1 MCKAVVFYVL
11 NRTVSCSLLVCGD
24 IGNRSKQPAWTHIHT
39 LCHLPTVHLGQ
50 KLCTISNSSP
60 ANPNPPRSAP
70 AQREMTPLHLVANL
84 GLAEVV
90 NVLLEAGADKEA
102 RNVSRRKLHTHTH
115 EMGLEARE
123 RLCLKCL
130 QTGGR
135 VAQERDVRCRLSCTA
150 HARARARAHTH
161 THTHTH
167 NSIKMP
173 ARGTA
178 YRCTR
183 LLALS
188 SALACRRARAAGC
201 KRLEARGP
209 EWSRRLSPT
218 RCCCRVSCG
227 CAASHLPAATH
238 LAGIFTAPTP
248 TPALIRYRLSCRPA
262 AVQGKDSTAL
272 RRGEG

>member
-102 RNVSRRKLHTHTH
+102 RNVSRRNGARRRGAPVLEMFADEGQGCAGARRQMSAKLY
-115 EMGLEARE
+115 
-123 RLCLKCL
+123 
-130 QTGGR
+130 
-135 VAQERDVRCRLSCTA
+135 CTCT
-150 HARARARAHTH
+150 RARARTHTH
-161 THTHTH
+161 THTHTQQH
-167 NSIKMP
+167 QDAGPRHGLPLHKTP
-173 ARGTA
+173 
-178 YRCTR
+178 C
-183 LLALS
+183 ALVC
-188 SALACRRARAAGC
+188 AC
-201 KRLEARGP
+201 
-209 EWSRRLSPT
+209 
-218 RCCCRVSCG
+218 
-227 CAASHLPAATH
+227 LPACACGWMQAT
-238 LAGIFTAPTP
+238 
-248 TPALIRYRLSCRPA
+248 
-262 AVQGKDSTAL
+262 
-272 RRGEG
+272 